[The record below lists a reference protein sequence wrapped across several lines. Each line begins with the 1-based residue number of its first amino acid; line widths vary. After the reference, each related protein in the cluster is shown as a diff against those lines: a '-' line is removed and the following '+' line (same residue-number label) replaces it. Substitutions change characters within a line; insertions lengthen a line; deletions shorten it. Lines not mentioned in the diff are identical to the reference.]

1 MFCRINR
8 QTAIAAS
15 LALLLAPVVAVYP
28 QELKDTNLRECVA
41 NTIYGDVQD
50 MGTFWGSDAEKFA
63 NDYINAQT
71 DHSQWAQRLY
81 RDLFPEANHGNLDC
95 KGTQSNC
102 FINVECSQ

>member
-1 MFCRINR
+1 
-8 QTAIAAS
+8 
-15 LALLLAPVVAVYP
+15 
-28 QELKDTNLRECVA
+28 
-41 NTIYGDVQD
+41 